1 MSCNTTAAAATST
14 QQQQQQQQQ
23 QQRQRQQQQQ
33 QRTVT
38 VMHHHLGGVAR
49 SWTGSWSLLFEN
61 YCMSPGPKSL
71 QPARGAGSEGDDSQ

>member
-14 QQQQQQQQQ
+14 QQQ

-49 SWTGSWSLLFEN
+49 SWTASWSLLFEN